1 MFDDNNLKNV
11 VLEFK
16 IPFALDLE
24 DSFNKQ
30 DLGTG
35 YKIDIDDVP
44 VMIRTKRNYNENS
57 SLN

>member
-1 MFDDNNLKNV
+1 MFDANNLKNV

-57 SLN
+57 TIF